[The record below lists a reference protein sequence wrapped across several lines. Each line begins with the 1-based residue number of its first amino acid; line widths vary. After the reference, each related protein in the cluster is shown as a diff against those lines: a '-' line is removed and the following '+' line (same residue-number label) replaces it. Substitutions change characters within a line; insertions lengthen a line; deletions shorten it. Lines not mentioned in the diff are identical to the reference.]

1 MKMTR
6 EFWIPKEYDEKIIA
20 CDGGIEI
27 YTTRCLGYAAVGWKG
42 KAVKPTFHYKFATA
56 ERMNAYIEKFIEN
69 YKAKLKMKAEA
80 KAAAKAKRAEL
91 AASIKAGDI
100 YYTSWGYDQTN
111 VDFYKVIEVK
121 GQKVTLIQ
129 IGSKI
134 VDNNGSS
141 DSVVADPEAEKGEP
155 FNKMVSKYGT
165 FTIASYANAH
175 KWNGAPKHAT
185 AWGYGH

>member
-1 MKMTR
+1 M
-6 EFWIPKEYDEKIIA
+6 
-20 CDGGIEI
+20 IE
-27 YTTRCLGYAAVGWKG
+27 
-42 KAVKPTFHYKFATA
+42 
-56 ERMNAYIEKFIEN
+56 
-69 YKAKLKMKAEA
+69 
-80 KAAAKAKRAEL
+80 
-91 AASIKAGDI
+91 
-100 YYTSWGYDQTN
+100 
-111 VDFYKVIEVK
+111 
-121 GQKVTLIQ
+121 

-165 FTIASYANAH
+165 FTIASYASAH